1 MTEEEFQQMRDILMQ
16 QRLEV
21 STSVEAADRL
31 LTELN
36 IKHLLIP
43 RGTNPHDDSQ

>member
-1 MTEEEFQQMRDILMQ
+1 MTETEFEEMNEVLMQ

-36 IKHLLIP
+36 IKHLLVP
-43 RGTNPHDDSQ
+43 RSPKKAEPLD